1 MDSVEVSNDKKQEQ
15 FTDSL
20 LAGKARFVVLLLPYA
35 VIDLVFA
42 VRLSALMASHAAS
55 GYLFDAIAFEACFLT
70 SLVPLWMCLVP
81 RKIENQEVRSRKNL
95 PNQVCFLVI
104 MLFLALMQFSSL
116 TQAYDR
122 IQAR

>member
-1 MDSVEVSNDKKQEQ
+1 MDAVEVVNDKKQEKS
-15 FTDSL
+15 TDTL
-20 LAGKARFVVLLLPYA
+20 LAGKARFVVLLVPYA
-35 VIDLVFA
+35 VINLMFA

-55 GYLFDAIAFEACFLT
+55 SHLFDAIAFEACFLT

-81 RKIENQEVRSRKNL
+81 QKLENQEVRSRKNL

-104 MLFLALMQFSSL
+104 MLFLALMQFSSI

-122 IQAR
+122 IQAK